1 MCITPSLLSISTLTC
16 RLISMWKACSGCSFL
31 CWKKRDLPYSLD
43 PLPGHNSC
51 LHPYTPADWRLSR
64 QASSGNGIHRWQPW
78 VPAVTLLLGVMI
90 QNRRALDRMTAKDGV
105 HIIEEKSYVYVNDS
119 NVKTSVNTLKKLRW
133 DMLLRFQSTKHVSWF
148 DNPLSSWLPALISP
162 LVLLWFLYPTS
173 SNYKMAD
180 T

>member
-1 MCITPSLLSISTLTC
+1 
-16 RLISMWKACSGCSFL
+16 
-31 CWKKRDLPYSLD
+31 
-43 PLPGHNSC
+43 
-51 LHPYTPADWRLSR
+51 
-64 QASSGNGIHRWQPW
+64 
-78 VPAVTLLLGVMI
+78 
-90 QNRRALDRMTAKDGV
+90 MTAKDGV